1 MPTSGSYT
9 PAGPGPGAVEGLI
22 PSADDSFCFF
32 TGPLLPPDDVTFSS
46 SLEIVSA
53 KLLTLA
59 LVLENFLRGNSF
71 FVDNSTNGCFPAE
84 ISALLADSVPTSGL
98 ALDPIAV
105 VELIIFASTFVDF
118 DRCFED
124 LLSLDLVSAGG
135 RVSSSTSHGGSA
147 ESVGSVELSSGEISR
162 KSGLAD
168 VVGALVGIF
177 GLVALQTVRL
187 IFLLEMKTSQLI
199 LSLAKSLHSLLTEL

>member
-1 MPTSGSYT
+1 MPTSGSY
-9 PAGPGPGAVEGLI
+9 PPVRPGPGAVEGLI

-53 KLLTLA
+53 KLFTLA

-105 VELIIFASTFVDF
+105 VFASTFVDF

-124 LLSLDLVSAGG
+124 LLNLDLVSAGG